1 MEMTKGKIEFTKYTK
16 IGYALP
22 CAISATGPKHGF
34 KKKNLRV
41 HFLSLHL
48 TKVGLS
54 LISETSAC
62 TRSSEGAIT
71 NDGVIGWNS
80 INIMVVKVHTC
91 KSYLSS
97 YTSLE

>member
-1 MEMTKGKIEFTKYTK
+1 MHVSTNEEMIIPEPGGKIS
-16 IGYALP
+16 GSLL
-22 CAISATGPKHGF
+22 
-34 KKKNLRV
+34 NLRV